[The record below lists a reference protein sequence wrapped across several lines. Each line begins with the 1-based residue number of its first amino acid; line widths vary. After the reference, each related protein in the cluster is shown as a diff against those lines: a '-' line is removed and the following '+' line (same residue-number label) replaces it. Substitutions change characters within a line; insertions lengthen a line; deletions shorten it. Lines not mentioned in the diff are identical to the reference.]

1 MKAAFGTWAQ
11 VLVVVLVFIITFLTP
26 VVSMH
31 LLGQLAGG

>member
-26 VVSMH
+26 VVSM
-31 LLGQLAGG
+31 LCNRWVS